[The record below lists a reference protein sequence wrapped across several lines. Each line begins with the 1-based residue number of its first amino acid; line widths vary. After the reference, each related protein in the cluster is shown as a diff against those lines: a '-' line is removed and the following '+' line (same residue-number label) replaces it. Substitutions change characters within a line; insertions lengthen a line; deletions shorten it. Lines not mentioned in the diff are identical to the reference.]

1 MATSGT
7 TAFSLSVNDCIVE
20 AVDRIGGSPILGY
33 DVKSARRSLNLMF
46 TDWANRGL
54 NQWTLDKQTVTMVTG
69 DVTYLLGSS
78 TIGLVDVYITRDS
91 TDYGMN
97 EISLTDYN
105 VYPNKAEQGRPS
117 QYYLQKDIDPVL
129 YVYPAPENNTDVIT
143 YWRLKKIDD
152 VTASTVNGTEQT
164 FEVPSRFYEAMTA
177 GLAYY
182 MSLKRAGVDPNRT
195 LMLKQMY
202 EECFARARDS
212 DLNASVNIVP
222 NYGVNYY

>member
-1 MATSGT
+1 MTISGS
-7 TAFSLSVNDCIVE
+7 TAFSLTVNDCIVE
-20 AVDRIGGSPILGY
+20 ALDRLGGAPYLGY

-54 NQWTLDKQTVTMVTG
+54 NQWTLDKQTVTMVQG
-69 DVTYLLGSS
+69 DVTYSLGSS

-182 MSLKRAGVDPNRT
+182 MSLKRPGVDPNRSIF
-195 LMLKQMY
+195 LKQMY
-202 EECFARARDS
+202 DECFIRARDA
-212 DLNASVNIVP
+212 DLNSSVNIVP
-222 NYGVNYY
+222 NYGVNFY

>member
-1 MATSGT
+1 MAVSGT
-7 TAFSLSVNDCIVE
+7 TAFSLTVNDCIIE
-20 AVDRIGGSPILGY
+20 ALDRIGGSPVLGY

-54 NQWTLDKQTVTMVTG
+54 NQWTLDKQTLTVAQA
-69 DVTYLLGSS
+69 DVTYPLGTS

-91 TDYGMN
+91 IDYGMN

-117 QYYLQKDIDPVL
+117 QYYLQKDLNPVL
-129 YVYPAPENNTDVIT
+129 YIYPAPENNTDVIT

-152 VTASTVNGTEQT
+152 VTASTVSGTEQT
-164 FEVPSRFYEAMTA
+164 FEVPSRFYEAMTS

-182 MSLKRAGVDPNRT
+182 MSLKRAGVDPNRST
-195 LMLKQMY
+195 FLKQMY
-202 EECFARARDS
+202 EECFRRARDA
-212 DLNASVNIVP
+212 DLNSSVNIVP
-222 NYGVNYY
+222 NYGVNFY

>member
-20 AVDRIGGSPILGY
+20 ALDRIGGSPILGY

-69 DVTYLLGSS
+69 DVTYSLGSS

-152 VTASTVNGTEQT
+152 ITASTVSGTEQT

-202 EECFARARDS
+202 DECFARARDA

-222 NYGVNYY
+222 NYGVNFY

>member
-1 MATSGT
+1 MAVSGT
-7 TAFSLSVNDCIVE
+7 TAFSLTVNDCIIE
-20 AVDRIGGSPILGY
+20 ALDRIGGSPVLGY

-54 NQWTLDKQTVTMVTG
+54 NQWTLDKQTVTMITG
-69 DVTYLLGSS
+69 DVTYSLGSS

-105 VYPNKAEQGRPS
+105 VYPNKVEQGRPS
-117 QYYLQKDIDPVL
+117 QYYLQKDLDPIL
-129 YVYPAPENNTDVIT
+129 YIYPAPENNTDVIT

-152 VTASTVNGTEQT
+152 ITASTVSGTEQT
-164 FEVPSRFYEAMTA
+164 FEVPSRFYEAMTS

-182 MSLKRAGVDPNRT
+182 MSLKRAGVDPNRS
-195 LMLKQMY
+195 MFLKQMY
-202 EECFARARDS
+202 DESFIRARDS
-212 DLNASVNIVP
+212 DLNSSVNIVP
-222 NYGVNYY
+222 NYGVNFY